1 MKEGWRPLPGR
12 GRRDLGVASLE
23 PRLGVSLESSL
34 TEARS
39 ELSCFSLVGVER
51 SLFCRWGPR
60 ERSDFCL
67 GVSAL
72 FSLLGVLDDL
82 PGESERILI

>member
-12 GRRDLGVASLE
+12 GSRDLGVASLD
-23 PRLGVSLESSL
+23 PRLGGSLESSL

-39 ELSCFSLVGVER
+39 ELSSFSLEGVER
-51 SLFCRWGPR
+51 SLFCLGGPR

-67 GVSAL
+67 GVRAL
-72 FSLLGVLDDL
+72 FSRLGVLEDL
-82 PGESERILI
+82 AGESERIFI